1 MLNLTSQMT
10 RKKSYLQVNTSCQQ
24 RQTTSL
30 VKLSCKSLMGQ
41 SRLIDQTLAYR
52 MQVVNLVQQ
61 KTTQTVVFKL

>member
-10 RKKSYLQVNTSCQQ
+10 RKKNYLQVNTSCQQ

-30 VKLSCKSLMGQ
+30 VKLSCKNLMGQ
-41 SRLIDQTLAYR
+41 SRLIDQTLAYQ